1 MPTKLKTKISLG
13 GVFLFALM
21 ILAGASS
28 YFYLDRLATSS
39 QNIVQDNYETLDYSR
54 EMILALDLVKTDSA
68 KAFQRFENQLHL
80 QEENITEP
88 GEGEATVAL
97 RKLFT
102 ALRSKAEA
110 DSIMHPIRE
119 QITRIMQLNLQAI
132 DRKNLSAQKEAA
144 NARTMITVILTFC
157 LLAGFTF
164 LFNFPSLVASP
175 IASLTEGIKAIADK
189 KYHKRIH
196 LERKDEFGELANAF
210 NLMAE
215 RLDQYEHSNLSR
227 ILFEKQRAEAVINS
241 LKDASIGIDEKGL
254 VLFANQQALH
264 LLGIQEFDIVG
275 KTQEEVRE
283 KNDLFRFLLQE
294 QPSLPFKIVVEGKEN
309 FFTREMVELPQDG
322 KKPGLI
328 IILKNITPFKELDT
342 AKTQFMAT
350 ISHELKTPLASSD
363 FTLKLLEDA
372 RTGPLNTEQIQLVS
386 NLKEDN
392 RRILRILSEL
402 LDLSQ
407 VESGKIE
414 LNIVPIS
421 PTDMIEEAR
430 MAILNTAN
438 QKNIRVDVSLAADLP
453 LVKADKEKAGW
464 VLNNFLTNAI
474 KYSPP
479 DDNILISCRR
489 EGDRVEIGVTDH
501 GSGIEEGFQG
511 RIFDRYYKVPGKN
524 AVKGTGLGLAIS
536 KDLTE
541 AMGGEIGVRSQ
552 LGQGSY
558 FYFRLKVAEK
568 A

>member
-1 MPTKLKTKISLG
+1 M
-13 GVFLFALM
+13 
-21 ILAGASS
+21 
-28 YFYLDRLATSS
+28 
-39 QNIVQDNYETLDYSR
+39 
-54 EMILALDLVKTDSA
+54 
-68 KAFQRFENQLHL
+68 
-80 QEENITEP
+80 
-88 GEGEATVAL
+88 
-97 RKLFT
+97 
-102 ALRSKAEA
+102 
-110 DSIMHPIRE
+110 
-119 QITRIMQLNLQAI
+119 
-132 DRKNLSAQKEAA
+132 
-144 NARTMITVILTFC
+144 
-157 LLAGFTF
+157 
-164 LFNFPSLVASP
+164 
-175 IASLTEGIKAIADK
+175 
-189 KYHKRIH
+189 
-196 LERKDEFGELANAF
+196 
-210 NLMAE
+210 
-215 RLDQYEHSNLSR
+215 
-227 ILFEKQRAEAVINS
+227 
-241 LKDASIGIDEKGL
+241 
-254 VLFANQQALH
+254 
-264 LLGIQEFDIVG
+264 
-275 KTQEEVRE
+275 E
-283 KNDLFRFLLQE
+283 KN
-294 QPSLPFKIVVEGKEN
+294 
-309 FFTREMVELPQDG
+309 
-322 KKPGLI
+322 PGLI

-372 RTGPLNTEQIQLVS
+372 RTGPLNNEQIQLVS

-414 LNIVPIS
+414 LNIAPIS
-421 PTDMIEEAR
+421 PTEMIEEAR

-479 DDNILISCRR
+479 DDNIQISCRR
-489 EGDRVEIGVTDH
+489 DGDRVEIGVTDH

>member
-1 MPTKLKTKISLG
+1 
-13 GVFLFALM
+13 
-21 ILAGASS
+21 
-28 YFYLDRLATSS
+28 S

-54 EMILALDLVKTDSA
+54 EMILSLDQVRMDSSN
-68 KAFQRFENQLHL
+68 AFQRFENQLHL

-88 GEGEATVAL
+88 GEGKATL
-97 RKLFT
+97 
-102 ALRSKAEA
+102 ALRSLFTEFRSRKGI
-110 DSIMHPIRE
+110 DSLLQPIRE

-132 DRKNLSAQKEAA
+132 DRKNQTAQKEAA
-144 NARTMITVILTFC
+144 NARTTITVILTFC

-175 IASLTEGIKAIADK
+175 IASLTEGIKAIAEK

-264 LLGIQEFDIVG
+264 LLGIQESDIVG
-275 KTQEEVRE
+275 KMQQEVRE

-309 FFTREMVELPQDG
+309 FFTREMVELPQEG

-363 FTLKLLEDA
+363 FTLKLLEDD
-372 RTGPLNTEQIQLVS
+372 RTGPLNAEQLQLVA

-414 LNIVPIS
+414 LTISPIS
-421 PTDMIEEAR
+421 AAEMIEEAR

-438 QKNIRVDVSLAADLP
+438 QKNIRVDVSLAEDLP

-479 DDNILISCRR
+479 DEHILISCRR
-489 EGDRVEIGVTDH
+489 DGDRVEIGVTDH

-511 RIFDRYYKVPGKN
+511 RLFDRYYKVPGKN